1 MLLIIKK
8 YAKLN
13 KMNSNNKTV
22 FFKNNFEFLRLVCAI
37 QVMLF
42 HSNSEFI
49 NNYFSFINYFPGVPI
64 FFFISGYLIFASY
77 DKNQIIKSFYLNRIL
92 RLYPALIL
100 ATIIGLILI
109 VKIYSDYEEFNYFE
123 LIKWCF
129 YQLSLGQY
137 YNPFNIKQIINWVT
151 WTLTVEILFY
161 LIVPIFF
168 INRVWIKTSVYIFLI
183 LSLVYWILFS
193 KINNNLIYYMNL
205 TPLKYGWMFMVGSI
219 FYLNFNIIYKFR
231 KYLFFSI
238 FLIFFLIFN
247 NQNNFLLKGT
257 PSGNDLGFL
266 YFLSLASF
274 CFWFAYS
281 VDIKFLRINFDFSYG
296 IYLYHTLVINYLWI
310 FFNKSNLFL
319 IVFITSILSIL
330 SWHLIEKRF
339 LRLKTKNLKKIKYK

>member
-1 MLLIIKK
+1 
-8 YAKLN
+8 
-13 KMNSNNKTV
+13 MNFNKTK
-22 FFKNNFEFLRLVCAI
+22 FFQNNFEFLRLACAI
-37 QVMLF
+37 QVMLY
-42 HSNSEFI
+42 HTKSEFI
-49 NNYFSFINYFPGVPI
+49 YNYFSFINYFPGVPI

-77 DKNQIIKSFYLNRIL
+77 DKNQNIKSFYLNRIL

-109 VKIYSDYEEFNYFE
+109 IKIYSNYEEFYYFE
-123 LIKWCF
+123 VIKWFF
-129 YQLSLGQY
+129 YQLSLGQD
-137 YNPFNIKQIINWVT
+137 YNPINIKPVINWVT
-151 WTLTVEILFY
+151 WTLTIEILFY

-168 INRVWIKTSVYIFLI
+168 INRVWTKISVYIFLI

-193 KINNNLIYYMNL
+193 KINNNLISYINL

-238 FLIFFLIFN
+238 FLIFFLIFID
-247 NQNNFLLKGT
+247 QNNFLLKGT

-281 VDIKFLRINFDFSYG
+281 VDIKILRINFDFSYG
-296 IYLYHTLVINYLWI
+296 IYLYHSLVINYLLI
-310 FFNKSNLFL
+310 YFNKSNLFL
-319 IVFITSILSIL
+319 IVFITLILSIL
-330 SWHLIEKRF
+330 SWYLIEKRF
-339 LRLKTKNLKKIKYK
+339 LILKTKNLRIIK